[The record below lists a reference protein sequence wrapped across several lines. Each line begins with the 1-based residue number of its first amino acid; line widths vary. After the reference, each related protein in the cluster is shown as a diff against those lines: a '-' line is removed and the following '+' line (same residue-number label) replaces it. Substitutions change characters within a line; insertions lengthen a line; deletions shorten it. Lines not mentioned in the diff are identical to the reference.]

1 MKEHGWGRPK
11 TPKIIRILTCT
22 PAHRRSQVMQTY
34 EHMNIPR
41 SKAERD
47 RHALNAQRRRVRV
60 RPIARSSSRA
70 LRRCAQLAQR
80 PETRR
85 YRRWRPPVQASSTA
99 PVNGVACGNWDASWG
114 QGRARQRSAHLAAE
128 LSCQLAPAKSQT
140 AIGRTCPSWRRHRH
154 NPGHDHTTTGKVST
168 GAGIATAAP
177 SRAIAPPILRA
188 PPSVQPPKPRPSSE
202 WAARTGGA
210 AHQLTPFLCARL
222 ENKSFIKA

>member
-1 MKEHGWGRPK
+1 MYTR
-11 TPKIIRILTCT
+11 T
-22 PAHRRSQVMQTY
+22 PAVASHANVRAHEYPAEQSGARSPRAQRSTTARARAAHRAQLVESSSSMCAARSEARDST
-34 EHMNIPR
+34 R
-41 SKAERD
+41 SKMETT
-47 RHALNAQRRRVRV
+47 
-60 RPIARSSSRA
+60 
-70 LRRCAQLAQR
+70 CAGEQHG
-80 PETRR
+80 TRQ
-85 YRRWRPPVQASSTA
+85 W
-99 PVNGVACGNWDASWG
+99 CGLWDASWG

-222 ENKSFIKA
+222 ENKSLANKVTISYLNSEQ